1 MVAFSGLRIPHRLC
15 RAIPG
20 LIATTTGHQGDTRK
34 SCPPFFN
41 KFCVTDATFG
51 SKLLINLES
60 KFKKVELFFEKKAS
74 EHIDISLKSLYSDKK
89 RFSLA
94 ARTPEAVAKLAVR
107 VRISSFFLHVV
118 YAILSSFRLLSSFAL
133 ERRYQQK
140 SLAHFRSLS
149 MKIN

>member
-15 RAIPG
+15 RAIPD
-20 LIATTTGHQGDTRK
+20 LIATTTGYLSRVD
-34 SCPPFFN
+34 
-41 KFCVTDATFG
+41 
-51 SKLLINLES
+51 
-60 KFKKVELFFEKKAS
+60 FEKKAS
-74 EHIDISLKSLYSDKK
+74 EHIDIRLKSLYSDKK

-94 ARTPEAVAKLAVR
+94 SRTPEAVAKLAVR
-107 VRISSFFLHVV
+107 FRISSFFLHVV